1 MAVITSALLNSLR
14 TGFSAAFQRGKT
26 KAAPMWDKVATL
38 IPSTAAQNTY
48 GWLGQFP
55 KLREWDASLLVAVD
69 QDYAKRGTAL
79 HEGAE
84 VAIMPPVQG
93 G

>member
-1 MAVITSALLNSLR
+1 MTVRVLFFSVLRDISGASEVVMETPAGASVDDLLAECFARWPNLR
-14 TGFSAAFQRGKT
+14 G
-26 KAAPMWDKVATL
+26 WDK
-38 IPSTAAQNTY
+38 
-48 GWLGQFP
+48 
-55 KLREWDASLLVAVD
+55 SLLVAVD
-69 QDYAKRGTAL
+69 ESYVKRTAVL

>member
-1 MAVITSALLNSLR
+1 MTVRVLFFSVLRDITGAGEVAIDTAANATVDDLLKECFARWPKLS
-14 TGFSAAFQRGKT
+14 G
-26 KAAPMWDKVATL
+26 WDK
-38 IPSTAAQNTY
+38 
-48 GWLGQFP
+48 
-55 KLREWDASLLVAVD
+55 SLLVAVD
-69 QDYAKRGTAL
+69 RSYVKRTEVL

>member
-1 MAVITSALLNSLR
+1 MTVRVLLFSVLR
-14 TGFSAAFQRGKT
+14 DVAGAGEVDFET
-26 KAAPMWDKVATL
+26 KRDARISDLLDGVFARW
-38 IPSTAAQNTY
+38 
-48 GWLGQFP
+48 P
-55 KLREWDASLLVAVD
+55 KLKDWDASLLVAVD
-69 QDYAKRGTAL
+69 QNYVKLDAPL

>member
-1 MAVITSALLNSLR
+1 MTVRVLFFSVLRDIAGVEEVPLAVQPGSTVAELL
-14 TGFSAAFQRGKT
+14 AACFAR
-26 KAAPMWDKVATL
+26 W
-38 IPSTAAQNTY
+38 
-48 GWLGQFP
+48 P

>member
-1 MAVITSALLNSLR
+1 M
-14 TGFSAAFQRGKT
+14 
-26 KAAPMWDKVATL
+26 
-38 IPSTAAQNTY
+38 
-48 GWLGQFP
+48 
-55 KLREWDASLLVAVD
+55 KLRVLFFSVLRDITGCGETAVELSAGEKTVGDLLQRLFARWPALSGWDSSLLVAVD
-69 QDYAKRGTAL
+69 HAYARRSDPL